1 MFKLISL
8 GAIKKGTLDAALEK
22 FGYIRTARMALR
34 WGLTPDRVNKY
45 FSAGYTC
52 DCFKINGVRYI
63 SINAQNP
70 KEWVVEKEKK

>member
-8 GAIKKGTLDAALEK
+8 ETIRKGNLDAALEK
-22 FGYIRTARMALR
+22 FGYVRTTQMALR

-63 SINAQNP
+63 SVDAQNP
-70 KEWVVEKEKK
+70 KDWIAERKKK